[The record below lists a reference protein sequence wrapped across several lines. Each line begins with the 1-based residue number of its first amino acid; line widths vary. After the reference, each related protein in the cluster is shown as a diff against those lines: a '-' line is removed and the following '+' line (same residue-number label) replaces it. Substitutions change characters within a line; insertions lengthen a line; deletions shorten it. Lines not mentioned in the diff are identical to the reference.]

1 MSKINNQHR
10 TNLSVSKLKV
20 LRDKVMV
27 TDMQFEE
34 RKTKNGIILIDDD
47 MEQRGI
53 RPRWARVIAKGPD
66 QDEIEVGEW
75 IYVAHGRWTRGVDIL
90 DTDTDTPMTV
100 RMVDPKDMILRA
112 PEPLADETVRE
123 KLGTDGGV

>member
-1 MSKINNQHR
+1 MAKINSQHR
-10 TNLSVSKLKV
+10 TKLSVSKLKV

-27 TDMQFEE
+27 TDMEFEE
-34 RKTKNGIILIDDD
+34 RRTKTGVILIADD

-66 QDEIEVGEW
+66 QDQIEVGEW

-90 DTDTDTPMTV
+90 DTDTDTEMTV

-112 PEPLADETVRE
+112 PEPLLDETVRE